1 MGEDEEIKDI
11 DYFDPIDV
19 DIREQENNSDIE

>member
-1 MGEDEEIKDI
+1 MEEDDTNKDI

-19 DIREQENNSDIE
+19 DIRELENNSDIE

>member
-1 MGEDEEIKDI
+1 VGEDDANKDI

-19 DIREQENNSDIE
+19 DIRELENNSDIE

>member
-1 MGEDEEIKDI
+1 MGEDDAIKDI